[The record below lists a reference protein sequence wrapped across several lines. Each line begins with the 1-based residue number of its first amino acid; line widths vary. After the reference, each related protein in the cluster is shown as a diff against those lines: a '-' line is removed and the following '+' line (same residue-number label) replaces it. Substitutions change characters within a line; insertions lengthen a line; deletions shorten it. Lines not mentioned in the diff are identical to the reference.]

1 MFSHPSAKGKSIFGT
16 PQELVKSG
24 SKMISV
30 PKWLLG
36 RASDKGRLSGGFTVL
51 SSWKPHCTAGYT
63 DPVPVTPGGPH
74 SHSPSERQPSQLHS
88 AAEGRSWVQQI
99 CHLLLCPISQACAGE
114 NGSLLP
120 SSLGKVEKRDC
131 FVVQQR

>member
-24 SKMISV
+24 SKMLSV

-51 SSWKPHCTAGYT
+51 SSWKPHCTHKLLGTLTPCQAPLG
-63 DPVPVTPGGPH
+63 VPIPILLLSDSHLNSILLQKGGPGYSRYAICSSAPFPKH
-74 SHSPSERQPSQLHS
+74 VQERM
-88 AAEGRSWVQQI
+88 AAY
-99 CHLLLCPISQACAGE
+99 CP
-114 NGSLLP
+114 LP
-120 SSLGKVEKRDC
+120 WGK
-131 FVVQQR
+131 